1 MVILLL
7 ILIAFALL
15 AGVIF
20 LAYKFGD
27 FVIERFAQSIG
38 MPKGE
43 IAMLLF
49 GLVFAAISIVIL
61 IKIVRHLKRFD

>member
-27 FVIERFAQSIG
+27 TVT
-38 MPKGE
+38 
-43 IAMLLF
+43 
-49 GLVFAAISIVIL
+49 
-61 IKIVRHLKRFD
+61 

>member
-27 FVIERFAQSIG
+27 AVLEMLTQKSRTASLPYSQFCFVLRT
-38 MPKGE
+38 KGKFYE
-43 IAMLLF
+43 
-49 GLVFAAISIVIL
+49 
-61 IKIVRHLKRFD
+61 